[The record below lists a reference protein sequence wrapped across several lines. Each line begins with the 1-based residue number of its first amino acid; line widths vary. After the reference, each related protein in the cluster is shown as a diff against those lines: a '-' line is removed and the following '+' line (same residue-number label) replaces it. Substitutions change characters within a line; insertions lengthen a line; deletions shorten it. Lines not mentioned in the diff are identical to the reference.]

1 MNILLWILQILLAL
15 TFLFA
20 GGTKLVLSMETMQS
34 MAPPN
39 AIVWPEWFIRFI
51 GVCEVLGALGLI
63 LPGLLRRQQHL
74 TSLAAIGLTII
85 MIGAVVT
92 TVMSLGV
99 GPAVWPL
106 IIGLLCLVVAY
117 GRGFHGKKAG
127 FARSNP

>member
-20 GGTKLVLSMETMQS
+20 GGTKLVLSMETMRS
-34 MAPPN
+34 MSPPN
-39 AIVWPEWFIRFI
+39 SIVWPEWFIRFI
-51 GVCEVLGALGLI
+51 GVAEVLGALGLV
-63 LPGLLRRQQHL
+63 LPGLFRRQQHL
-74 TSLAAIGLTII
+74 TSLAAIGLAII

-106 IIGLLCLVVAY
+106 IIGILCVVVAY
-117 GRGFHGKKAG
+117 GRGFQARKPG